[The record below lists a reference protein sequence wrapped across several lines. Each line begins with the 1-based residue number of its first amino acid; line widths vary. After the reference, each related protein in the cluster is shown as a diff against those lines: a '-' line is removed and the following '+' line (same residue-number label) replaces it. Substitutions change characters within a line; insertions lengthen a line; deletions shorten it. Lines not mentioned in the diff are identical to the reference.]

1 MPKHPEDLAQLE
13 SYVPPAGNGNGSG
26 ATTVVVGP
34 WDDDADIDFGDD
46 VMEDD
51 GMQVNDDVL
60 QLQASNERLTE
71 AMRQQEAARLQPKVT
86 AGALGAAIAGGIP
99 AILSAVD
106 AEPAA
111 GAPAVRAGGRGGA
124 RLAVRR
130 LHQARP
136 DSGRL
141 GPT

>member
-13 SYVPPAGNGNGSG
+13 SYVPPTGNGNGNG

-46 VMEDD
+46 VIQDD
-51 GMQVNDDVL
+51 GMQVDGDVL

-71 AMRQQEAARLQPKVT
+71 AMRRQEAARLQPKVT

-106 AEPAA
+106 ALNLPPELQPFVLAAAAVLGSLFGGYIKPART
-111 GAPAVRAGGRGGA
+111 PA
-124 RLAVRR
+124 
-130 LHQARP
+130 
-136 DSGRL
+136 
-141 GPT
+141 

>member
-13 SYVPPAGNGNGSG
+13 SYVPPTGNGNG
-26 ATTVVVGP
+26 ATTVVAGP

-46 VMEDD
+46 VTEDD
-51 GMQVNDDVL
+51 GMQVDDDML

-106 AEPAA
+106 ALNLPPELQPFVLAAAAVLGSLFGGYIKPART
-111 GAPAVRAGGRGGA
+111 PAV
-124 RLAVRR
+124 
-130 LHQARP
+130 
-136 DSGRL
+136 
-141 GPT
+141 